1 MQYQSYRCACVCC
14 QDADQLPQRSGSL
27 QLPSTGDQLH
37 LASMLN
43 AKSDEDDSDSSM
55 KKTSKRLSVGTERR
69 VHVSEQL
76 RQMFHA
82 LPGLMGE
89 DTSQVLSVSAD

>member
-1 MQYQSYRCACVCC
+1 MFHQEAG
-14 QDADQLPQRSGSL
+14 QLPQAGPGSSF

-37 LASMLN
+37 LACMLT
-43 AKSDEDDSDSSM
+43 AASDEDDDSDSSV
-55 KKTSKRLSVGTERR
+55 KKRSRRLSVGTERR

-82 LPGLMGE
+82 MPALMGE
-89 DTSQVLSVSAD
+89 HLSQVALQTLS